1 MQKFINVNMRK
12 YINVLMQKFID
23 ANMRK
28 YINAKAY
35 LFYIFVSPKRKM
47 RDRKSLYPI
56 F

>member
-1 MQKFINVNMRK
+1 MQKFIDANMRKYINISMQKFINV
-12 YINVLMQKFID
+12 
-23 ANMRK
+23 NMRK